1 MPKVIG
7 LKHTYIG
14 KTIRKW
20 LIDADMN
27 QQDLAKAV
35 NMSPQLLGYK
45 IKNNAFDYKDLLDI
59 FAALGLPDE
68 EILKVMKK

>member
-27 QQDLAKAV
+27 QQELAEAID
-35 NMSPQLLGYK
+35 MSPQLLGYK
-45 IKNNAFDYKDLLDI
+45 IKNNSFDYKNLLDI
-59 FAALGLPDE
+59 FSALNLPDE
-68 EILKVMKK
+68 EIVKAMRK